1 MINKGIFYLLV
12 MVLYS
17 INAIG
22 NDLNIPKPLNVN
34 DENLYRRVFELQ
46 TEGKFKEA
54 EKLLQKI
61 ENNILIGRVKAQ
73 KFLHPTGYISK
84 FVELRDWL
92 EKYGDHPSA
101 SRIYWLS
108 KRKKPKNFKSAKKP
122 SGGYLSGFGNAD
134 FVNLRP
140 RIPSS
145 YSGRSAPS
153 LTRKVAF
160 TIRKFIR
167 RSWPTGALQFLNKK
181 SSRRVLTDM
190 EESQLHWEIANAY
203 FIFNKDYE
211 SITEASKSLVISN
224 GKHDSAWL
232 TAGLAS
238 WRRGDLK
245 RARLFFTNL
254 ANLENSRGSVR
265 ASGAYWGSRV
275 EFLLGKPSRAID
287 FLKISSNYPDTFYGK
302 LSIKSLG
309 YNHEINFDLP
319 NISVNFI
326 SWLSSQKGGLRALAL
341 LQVGEYWHADRELR
355 KLYPVTPEKFHL
367 ELMSF
372 SSKFGMPSIAY
383 RLADIQRVETGKKWY
398 GALYPDL
405 IFKNE
410 NDIKDKALVMSI
422 IRQESRFD
430 QRGNSPAKAQG
441 LMQILPSTAA
451 FIMKNRD
458 YRGKLRHD
466 LLIPEKNILIGAK
479 YIQHL
484 SDEPLINK
492 DIIKLLAAYNGGPG
506 NLNKWLKNVHFNKDP
521 LLLIETI
528 PSRETRN
535 YIKEVLKNYYV
546 YNNKYLYNEL
556 KFEELASGNWIIK

>member
-1 MINKGIFYLLV
+1 MKYKGIFYFFL
-12 MVLYS
+12 MVFYS

-22 NDLNIPKPLNVN
+22 SEINLPKPLNKN
-34 DENLYRRVFELQ
+34 DEKLYRKVFQLQ
-46 TEGKFKEA
+46 TEGKFKESD
-54 EKLLQKI
+54 KLIQNI

-108 KRKKPKNFKSAKKP
+108 KRKKPKSSKSAKKP

-134 FVNLRP
+134 FVSLRP

-153 LTRKVAF
+153 VTRKVAF
-160 TIRKFIR
+160 TIRKYIR

-181 SSRRVLTDM
+181 SSRRVLTDA
-190 EESQLHWEIANAY
+190 EESQLHWEIANAF

-211 SITEASKSLVISN
+211 AITEASKSLVISN
-224 GKHDSAWL
+224 GKNDSAWF
-232 TAGLAS
+232 TAGLAN

-254 ANLENSRGSVR
+254 AYLENSRGSIR
-265 ASGAYWGSRV
+265 AAGAYWASRV
-275 EFLLGKPSRAID
+275 EFTLGDPSNAIK
-287 FLKISSNYPDTFYGK
+287 FLKISSNYSDTFYGK

-309 YNHEINFDLP
+309 FNHKINFDLP
-319 NISVNFI
+319 NISEQFI
-326 SWLSSQKGGLRALAL
+326 SWLSLQKGGLRALAL
-341 LQVGEYWHADRELR
+341 LQVEEYWHADRELR
-355 KLYPVTPEKFHL
+355 KLYSLTPEKFHL

-372 SSKFGMPSIAY
+372 SSRYGMPSIAY

-398 GALYPDL
+398 GALYPNF

-410 NDIKDKALVMSI
+410 NNIKDKALVMSI

-430 QRGNSPAKAQG
+430 QRGKSPARAQG

-451 FIMKNRD
+451 YIMKDRN

-466 LLIPEKNILIGAK
+466 LLIPEKNIVIGEK

-484 SDEPLINK
+484 NREPLINN

-506 NLNKWLKNVHFNKDP
+506 NLNKWLQKVNFDTDP
-521 LLLIETI
+521 LLLIETLL
-528 PSRETRN
+528 SRETRN

-546 YNNKYLYNEL
+546 YNNKYLYNDD
-556 KFEELASGNWIIK
+556 KFEELASGKWIIK

>member
-1 MINKGIFYLLV
+1 MKYKGILSLLIFV
-12 MVLYS
+12 FYS
-17 INAIG
+17 INAVG
-22 NDLNIPKPLNVN
+22 KDFNIPKPLNVD

-46 TEGKFKEA
+46 AKGNFKEA
-54 EKLLQKI
+54 GNLVQNI

-92 EKYGDHPSA
+92 VKYDDHPSA

-108 KRKKPKNFKSAKKP
+108 ERKKPKNFKSAKKP

-134 FVNLRP
+134 SVSLRP

-145 YSGRSAPS
+145 NSGRSAPS
-153 LTRKVAF
+153 TTRKVAF
-160 TIRKFIR
+160 TIRKYIR
-167 RSWPTGALQFLNKK
+167 RSWPTGALEFLNKK
-181 SSRRVLTDM
+181 STRRVLTDA

-238 WRRGDLK
+238 WRRGDFK
-245 RARLFFTNL
+245 RARVFFTNL
-254 ANLENSRGSVR
+254 TNLENSKGSVR
-265 ASGAYWGSRV
+265 AAGAYWASRV
-275 EFLLGKPSRAID
+275 EFLLGNPSKALE
-287 FLKISSNYPDTFYGK
+287 FLKISSTYSDTFYGK

-319 NISVNFI
+319 KISGNFI
-326 SWLSSQKGGLRALAL
+326 SWLSSQNGGLRALAL

-355 KLYPVTPEKFHL
+355 KLYPVTPEKFQL

-372 SSKFGMPSIAY
+372 SSKYGMPSIAY

-405 IFKNE
+405 IFKDEHN
-410 NDIKDKALVMSI
+410 IKDKALMMSI

-430 QRGNSPAKAQG
+430 QRGKSPARAQG

-451 FIMKNRD
+451 FIMKNRN
-458 YRGKLRHD
+458 YMGKLRHD
-466 LLIPEKNILIGAK
+466 LLVPEKNILIGEK

-484 SDEPLINK
+484 NSELLIDG

-506 NLNKWLKNVHFNKDP
+506 NLNKWLKETNFKNDP

-546 YNNKYLYNEL
+546 YNNKYLYNDIE
-556 KFEELASGNWIIK
+556 FEELASGKWTIK

>member
-1 MINKGIFYLLV
+1 
-12 MVLYS
+12 
-17 INAIG
+17 
-22 NDLNIPKPLNVN
+22 
-34 DENLYRRVFELQ
+34 
-46 TEGKFKEA
+46 
-54 EKLLQKI
+54 
-61 ENNILIGRVKAQ
+61 
-73 KFLHPTGYISK
+73 
-84 FVELRDWL
+84 
-92 EKYGDHPSA
+92 
-101 SRIYWLS
+101 
-108 KRKKPKNFKSAKKP
+108 
-122 SGGYLSGFGNAD
+122 
-134 FVNLRP
+134 
-140 RIPSS
+140 
-145 YSGRSAPS
+145 
-153 LTRKVAF
+153 
-160 TIRKFIR
+160 
-167 RSWPTGALQFLNKK
+167 
-181 SSRRVLTDM
+181 M

-254 ANLENSRGSVR
+254 ANLEKSRGSIR
-265 ASGAYWGSRV
+265 ASGAYWASRV
-275 EFLLGKPSRAID
+275 EFLLGHPSRAID
-287 FLKISSNYPDTFYGK
+287 FLKISSNYSDTFYGK

-309 YNHEINFDLP
+309 YNHEINFELP
-319 NISVNFI
+319 NISGNFI

-355 KLYPVTPEKFHL
+355 KLYPLTPEKFHL

-383 RLADIQRVETGKKWY
+383 RLADIQRVETGIKWY

-430 QRGNSPAKAQG
+430 QRGKSPARAQG

-466 LLIPEKNILIGAK
+466 LLIPEKNIVIGEK

-484 SDEPLINK
+484 LKEPLIDS

-506 NLNKWLKNVHFNKDP
+506 NLNKWLKNVNFNKDP

>member
-1 MINKGIFYLLV
+1 
-12 MVLYS
+12 MVIILQHREFTGYQ
-17 INAIG
+17 
-22 NDLNIPKPLNVN
+22 K
-34 DENLYRRVFELQ
+34 EKNLKIQ
-46 TEGKFKEA
+46 N
-54 EKLLQKI
+54 LQKNHQVVI
-61 ENNILIGRVKAQ
+61 
-73 KFLHPTGYISK
+73 
-84 FVELRDWL
+84 
-92 EKYGDHPSA
+92 
-101 SRIYWLS
+101 
-108 KRKKPKNFKSAKKP
+108 
-122 SGGYLSGFGNAD
+122 LSGFGNAD
-134 FVNLRP
+134 FVSLRP

-160 TIRKFIR
+160 TIRKYIR
-167 RSWPTGALQFLNKK
+167 RSWPTGALEFLNKK
-181 SSRRVLTDM
+181 SSRRVLTDA
-190 EESQLHWEIANAY
+190 EESQLHWEIAQMHILY
-203 FIFNKDYE
+203 LIKIMKLLQRLQSHLLFQM
-211 SITEASKSLVISN
+211 
-224 GKHDSAWL
+224 GKMTVLGL
-232 TAGLAS
+232 TAGLAN
-238 WRRGDLK
+238 WRRGDFK

-254 ANLENSRGSVR
+254 ANLENSRGSIR
-265 ASGAYWGSRV
+265 AAGAYWASRV
-275 EFLLGKPSRAID
+275 EFILGDPSKAIE
-287 FLKISSNYPDTFYGK
+287 FLKISSNYSDTFYGK

-309 YNHEINFDLP
+309 YNHKINFDLP
-319 NISVNFI
+319 NISENFI

-341 LQVGEYWHADRELR
+341 LQVEEYWHADRELR
-355 KLYPVTPEKFHL
+355 KLYPITPEKFHL

-372 SSKFGMPSIAY
+372 SSKYGMPSIAY

-430 QRGNSPAKAQG
+430 QRGKSPARAQG

-466 LLIPEKNILIGAK
+466 LLIPEKNILIGEK

-484 SDEPLINK
+484 YKEPLIDK

-506 NLNKWLKNVHFNKDP
+506 NLNKWLKNVNFDKDP

-546 YNNKYLYNEL
+546 YNNKYLYNEI

>member
-1 MINKGIFYLLV
+1 MKYKVIFYLLLIV
-12 MVLYS
+12 FYS
-17 INAIG
+17 INASG
-22 NDLNIPKPLNVN
+22 SDFTLPKPLNNN
-34 DENLYRRVFELQ
+34 DEILYKKVFELQ
-46 TEGKFKEA
+46 AQGKFTEA
-54 EKLLQKI
+54 EKFAANI

-73 KFLHPTGYISK
+73 KYLHPTGYISK
-84 FVELRDWL
+84 FVELKDWL

-122 SGGYLSGFGNAD
+122 SGGYLSGFGNAN
-134 FVNLRP
+134 FVSLRP

-145 YSGRSAPS
+145 NSGRSAPS
-153 LTRKVAF
+153 ITRKVAF
-160 TIRKFIR
+160 TIRKYIR
-167 RSWPTGALQFLNKK
+167 RSWPTGALEFLNKK
-181 SSRRVLTDM
+181 STRRVLTDA

-238 WRRGDLK
+238 WRRGDFK

-254 ANLENSRGSVR
+254 TNLKNSRGSIR
-265 ASGAYWGSRV
+265 AAGAYWASRV
-275 EFLLGKPSRAID
+275 EFLLGNPSKAID
-287 FLKISSNYPDTFYGK
+287 FLKISSNYSDTFYGK
-302 LSIKSLG
+302 LSIKTLG
-309 YNHEINFDLP
+309 YNHEINFELP
-319 NISVNFI
+319 NISGNFI
-326 SWLSSQKGGLRALAL
+326 SWLSLQKGGLRALAL

-355 KLYPVTPEKFHL
+355 KLYPITPEKFHL

-372 SSKFGMPSIAY
+372 SSKNGMPSIAY

-398 GALYPDL
+398 GALYPNL
-405 IFKNE
+405 IFKNG

-430 QRGNSPAKAQG
+430 QRGKSPAKAQG

-451 FIMKNRD
+451 FIMKNSD

-506 NLNKWLKNVHFNKDP
+506 NLNKWLKNVNFNKDP

-546 YNNKYLYNEL
+546 YNNKYLYNEF

>member
-1 MINKGIFYLLV
+1 MKFKGVFCLFIIVF
-12 MVLYS
+12 YS

-22 NDLNIPKPLNVN
+22 NDLFLPKPLNEN
-34 DENLYRRVFELQ
+34 DEDLYRKVFALQ
-46 TEGKFKEA
+46 NEGRFKEA
-54 EKLLQKI
+54 EKLVQNI
-61 ENNILIGRVKAQ
+61 ENDILIGRVKAQ

-134 FVNLRP
+134 FVSLRP
-140 RIPSS
+140 RIPST

-160 TIRKFIR
+160 TIRKYIR
-167 RSWPTGALQFLNKK
+167 RSWPTGALEFLNKK

-265 ASGAYWGSRV
+265 ASGAYWASRV
-275 EFLLGKPSRAID
+275 EFLLGHPAKAID
-287 FLKISSNYPDTFYGK
+287 FLKISSNYSDTFYGK

-309 YNHEINFDLP
+309 YNHKINFDLP
-319 NISVNFI
+319 NISGNFI

-341 LQVGEYWHADRELR
+341 LQVEEYWHADRELR

-398 GALYPDL
+398 GALYPDFV
-405 IFKNE
+405 FKNE

-430 QRGNSPAKAQG
+430 QRGKSPARAQG

-451 FIMKNRD
+451 FIMKNRN

-466 LLIPEKNILIGAK
+466 LLIPEKNILIGEK

-484 SDEPLINK
+484 SKEPLIDN
-492 DIIKLLAAYNGGPG
+492 DIVKLLAAYNGGPG
-506 NLNKWLKNVHFNKDP
+506 NLSKWLKTVKFDRDP

-546 YNNKYLYNEL
+546 YNKKLLYNDTKL
-556 KFEELASGNWIIK
+556 QELASGNWIIK